1 LLILPDE
8 HRVFERG
15 FRKRLAARL
24 CSVRLIKRTFQAMP
38 LETRTSPTGVSAE
51 RASSVSGAR
60 TAAALMAVCTVALV
74 LRVVPPYRQV
84 FRGDRVVF
92 SGNDPW
98 IHMRDADNI
107 AAHWPLASW
116 FDPYR
121 LAPEGE
127 WTEAPLMDI
136 AVAGIARVTTIPLD
150 VVGAWLP
157 AICGALIPIP
167 LFFLTRRLFG
177 VAEAVIASLL
187 IAVLPG
193 SLLQRSLLGQTDH
206 HVVEALLAV
215 IVLLFLVRAIELQS
229 NRDAAIAG
237 IVLGL
242 YLLTWARGAFLVL
255 ILIAWALV
263 VISSRADGAK
273 SPASSRSEFFAP
285 LVITFA
291 IALVIA
297 APVAIHFPPMG
308 LTIPTLAGG
317 ALVVTLA
324 ERLPRRAAI
333 ALIIIACVAAL
344 FALPDLLTQLRRF
357 LPTGGA
363 ATVGEVQPLLSVNGH
378 FSLRPLWLELTT
390 ASALA
395 LIGFVIAVRDRAPSK
410 MLLLVWSVVV
420 TAATLAQVRFAYY
433 MAVAAAILAAVG
445 AVRFLWHGVNR
456 VFGVIAIAAIVIY
469 PNVPLA
475 MLTAATPVAGPT
487 DGWLQALD
495 WIRTHTPEPFG
506 SSNAYFARYASKRDA
521 PVAKYGVMV
530 WSDYGWWV
538 ARIARRP
545 PSTNPTQVAVKEAA
559 RFYLAT
565 TEAEALRILGER
577 KARYAIADRSM
588 PMTIAGAGQMMSSQL
603 EPMARWAEES
613 PSRFYELAWNHGRP
627 LFIYY
632 PDYYRTMAVRLFG
645 YDGKAFTPKG
655 TSWAIELDANKQVV
669 DSRRF
674 QTWEAAAAFVASDP
688 AHWRLA
694 GLDPLVSCVPLE
706 PLGHF
711 SQVWVAPK
719 HDVKVFEVRPT
730 V

>member
-1 LLILPDE
+1 
-8 HRVFERG
+8 
-15 FRKRLAARL
+15 
-24 CSVRLIKRTFQAMP
+24 MP
-38 LETRTSPTGVSAE
+38 LEARTSPTGVSAE

-60 TAAALMAVCTVALV
+60 TAATLIAVCTVALL

-136 AVAGIARVTTIPLD
+136 VVAGIARATTIPLD
-150 VVGAWLP
+150 VVGAWFP

-215 IVLLFLVRAIELQS
+215 IVLLFLVRAVELQS

-263 VISSRADGAK
+263 VISSRADGEK
-273 SPASSRSEFFAP
+273 SPASFRRRSLAP
-285 LVITFA
+285 LGMTFA
-291 IALVIA
+291 IALVIV
-297 APVAIHFPPMG
+297 APVAIHLPPMG

-317 ALVVTLA
+317 ALVVILA
-324 ERLPRRAAI
+324 ERLPRRVAI
-333 ALIIIACVAAL
+333 ALMIVAGLAAVI
-344 FALPDLLTQLRRF
+344 ALPDLLTQVLRF
-357 LPTGGA
+357 LPAGEA
-363 ATVGEVQPLLSVNGH
+363 ATVGEVQPLLSVSGH
-378 FSLRPLWLELTT
+378 FSLRPLWFELTT

-395 LIGFVIAVRDRAPSK
+395 LIGFVVAVRDRTPSK

-433 MAVAAAILAAVG
+433 MAIAAGILAAVA

-456 VFGVIAIAAIVIY
+456 AFAVIALAAIVIY

-475 MLTAATPVAGPT
+475 LLAAAAPVSGPT

-495 WIRTHTPEPFG
+495 WMRTHTPEPFG
-506 SSNAYFARYASKRDA
+506 SSNAYFARYASKGDA

-530 WSDYGWWV
+530 LSDYGWWV

-545 PSTNPTQVAVKEAA
+545 PSTNPTQARVREAA
-559 RFYLAT
+559 MFYTAT
-565 TEAEALRILGER
+565 TESEALKILRER
-577 KARYAIADRSM
+577 NARYVIADRSM
-588 PMTIAGAGQMMSSQL
+588 PMTVAGAGQLMSSLL
-603 EPMARWAEES
+603 EPLARWAEKD
-613 PSRFYELAWNHGRP
+613 PSRFYELAWDHGRP
-627 LFIYY
+627 LFVYY
-632 PDYYRTMAVRLFG
+632 PNYYRTMAVRLFG
-645 YDGKAFTPKG
+645 YDGKAYTPSG
-655 TSWAIELDANKQVV
+655 TSWAIAIDAKKQVV

-674 QTWEAAAAFVASDP
+674 QTYEAAAAFVALDP
-688 AHWRLA
+688 KRWRLA
-694 GLDPLVSCVPLE
+694 GLDPIASCVPLE
-706 PLGHF
+706 PLGHLALD
-711 SQVWVAPK
+711 WVAPK
-719 HDVKVFEVRPT
+719 HDVKVFEVR
-730 V
+730 